1 MLYQGVPSMT
11 DNYLFIFV
19 VALIIGLIAVFLP
32 AAVKREDRENT
43 RLIVVT
49 FLASTAISVSY
60 TVLDQVSEFKRII
73 PVLEESGDMNSYR
86 NLVRAR
92 SEMSK
97 QDDTVLLSLLED
109 YNRTHN
115 GRLKLAGQDGFISVP
130 AGEEVR
136 SAERVINT
144 AKTRIDATSYVT
156 PSDWWAGPEG
166 QSYMLAN
173 KRLASNGVKIRRI
186 FIVPSKGDIS
196 DVQEY
201 LNCNSAAGMEVLI
214 VEARDI
220 EGRARGDVVVI
231 DEGKIAGRMTLNA
244 ELEVTG
250 LTFSSRPDFVER
262 QQDDFRRILQVATIP
277 DLNPESCTIVGVK

>member
-1 MLYQGVPSMT
+1 
-11 DNYLFIFV
+11 
-19 VALIIGLIAVFLP
+19 
-32 AAVKREDRENT
+32 
-43 RLIVVT
+43 
-49 FLASTAISVSY
+49 
-60 TVLDQVSEFKRII
+60 
-73 PVLEESGDMNSYR
+73 
-86 NLVRAR
+86 
-92 SEMSK
+92 
-97 QDDTVLLSLLED
+97 
-109 YNRTHN
+109 
-115 GRLKLAGQDGFISVP
+115 
-130 AGEEVR
+130 
-136 SAERVINT
+136 
-144 AKTRIDATSYVT
+144 
-156 PSDWWAGPEG
+156 
-166 QSYMLAN
+166 
-173 KRLASNGVKIRRI
+173 LASNGVKIRRI

-277 DLNPESCTIVGVK
+277 NLNPESCTIVGVK